1 MTYTFR
7 ASSLFA
13 VAAIFLTAFV
23 APSQAANTP
32 QPKIIMIDRMMVL
45 RGSKVGQ
52 DIVRQVNAYTSQAEN
67 ELRGQGAALQNDVK
81 AFQQQSAILSADLK
95 AKKMRDLEARR
106 AGLQAQVQKRQ
117 TLIQGG
123 FLKAREQ
130 VLTALGPIVQG
141 IMVEKGANILLDRN
155 AVMLGAR
162 DLDVT
167 PLAIQRLD
175 QKMPSIKVELVAPP
189 PGVLQQQQQGSPPP
203 Q

>member
-1 MTYTFR
+1 
-7 ASSLFA
+7 
-13 VAAIFLTAFV
+13 
-23 APSQAANTP
+23 
-32 QPKIIMIDRMMVL
+32 MIDRMMVL